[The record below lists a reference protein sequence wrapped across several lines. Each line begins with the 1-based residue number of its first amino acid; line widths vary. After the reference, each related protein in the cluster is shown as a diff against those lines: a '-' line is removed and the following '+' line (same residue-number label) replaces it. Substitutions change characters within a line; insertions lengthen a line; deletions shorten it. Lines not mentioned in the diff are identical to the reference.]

1 MIERLRA
8 IASHVRPRRIT
19 PTTPPVSLTDSLGRA
34 IEIRPYSDSD
44 SEALVSMYETFDKTQ
59 RAQGV
64 PPLESAA
71 IEQWLHDI
79 LGGVNVV
86 AVHGDRIVGHVSFVE
101 DGTGRH
107 ELAIFVHQEY
117 QQAGIGSQ
125 LMAAGLGHARQHGV
139 GYMWLTVEKTKRYQQ
154 RFYNR
159 AGFSAVNNLGFEIRM
174 SRSV

>member
-1 MIERLRA
+1 MIQQLRA
-8 IASHVRPRRIT
+8 IASRVRPKRIT
-19 PTTPPVSLTDSLGRA
+19 PTTPPVSLTDSAGREV
-34 IEIRPYSDSD
+34 EIRPYSDSD
-44 SEALVSMYETFDKTQ
+44 FGSLVSMYDTFDKAQ

-64 PPLESAA
+64 PPLKSAA
-71 IEQWLHDI
+71 IEEWLQDI
-79 LGGVNVV
+79 LSGINVV
-86 AVHGDRIVGHVSFVE
+86 AVHDDRIIGHVSFVE

-117 QQAGIGSQ
+117 QRAGIGSQ
-125 LMAAGLGHARQHGV
+125 LMAAGLGRARQNGV
-139 GYMWLTVEKTKRYQQ
+139 GYIWLTVEKTKRYQQ